1 MARKKKT
8 GNLKKGKRNKGEKKR
23 EWGRGKKMKV
33 AVIGS
38 GSVFFRLFLPFF
50 CSFFLD
56 HSGRRL
62 KVVSFLILIGFCLPI
77 SQYQGRSA
85 RRRWRREGSLS
96 PSSTPAEA
104 PAAGCPREGTAL
116 FHGWFSIM
124 YASVCVSVFFFFHE
138 IWILGLCK
146 IDKGRS
152 WEMGRRWCSI
162 TGRRIS
168 L

>member
-62 KVVSFLILIGFCLPI
+62 KVLSFLILSAFV
-77 SQYQGRSA
+77 YQFPSIRVGLRGGAGGGRDRCHRLRLRQ
-85 RRRWRREGSLS
+85 RRRRPDVPEKVLLS
-96 PSSTPAEA
+96 FMVGFQS
-104 PAAGCPREGTAL
+104 CMRL
-116 FHGWFSIM
+116 C
-124 YASVCVSVFFFFHE
+124 VCLFFFFSRN
-138 IWILGLCK
+138 L
-146 IDKGRS
+146 DS
-152 WEMGRRWCSI
+152 WVVQN
-162 TGRRIS
+162 
-168 L
+168 